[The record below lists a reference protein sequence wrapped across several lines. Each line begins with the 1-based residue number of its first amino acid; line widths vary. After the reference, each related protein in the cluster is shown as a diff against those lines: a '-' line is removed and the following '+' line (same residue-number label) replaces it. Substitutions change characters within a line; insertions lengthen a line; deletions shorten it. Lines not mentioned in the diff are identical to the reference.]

1 MLESLSIRRGGGVA
15 SSPSAAG
22 AFEDP
27 AGTSVG
33 MAGSFEGGER
43 GSVAAASKAGV
54 VGEMDSPIFLVD
66 SRPNCRMWKCHR
78 RTAMW
83 VREVYEGFVGCS
95 EVEELR
101 SCGPIEIC

>member
-1 MLESLSIRRGGGVA
+1 
-15 SSPSAAG
+15 
-22 AFEDP
+22 
-27 AGTSVG
+27 
-33 MAGSFEGGER
+33 MAGSCGGGEG

-66 SRPNCRMWKCHR
+66 SRPNCRMWECQR

-83 VREVYEGFVGCS
+83 VKKVYEDFVGCS

-101 SCGPIEIC
+101 SCGSIQVCLLSP